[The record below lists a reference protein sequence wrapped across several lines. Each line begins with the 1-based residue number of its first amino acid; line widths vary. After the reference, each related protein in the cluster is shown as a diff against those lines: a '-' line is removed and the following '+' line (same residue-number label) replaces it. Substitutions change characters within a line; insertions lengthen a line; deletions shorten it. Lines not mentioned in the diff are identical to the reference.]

1 MTIKIC
7 MMVYVIAMIRICW
20 NIKLQ
25 LQKIQLKINYLFL
38 SVMSIKTENRMTV
51 SCTVFA
57 LFQEEQLVLWHGDWH
72 VVK

>member
-7 MMVYVIAMIRICW
+7 MMDYVIAMIRICC

-25 LQKIQLKINYLFL
+25 WQTIQLKIDNLFL
-38 SVMSIKTENRMTV
+38 SVMSIKAENRIKI
-51 SCTVFA
+51 SLVFA